1 MYFEVITRK
10 KVMLMYIHDLEIE
23 LESLSFDFFYFLSKE
38 IQNLTKKRSSL
49 VYLEAMNTSESFFVH
64 GVYYT

>member
-64 GVYYT
+64 EVYYT